1 MGRKKK
7 KGGKK
12 VNAKAS
18 SSSSSS
24 SSSTAILGPRGAFDK
39 QSELRLLGV
48 ESGSL
53 ARTGRAA
60 AKSFNTES
68 TQCQSELERYNTF
81 CSGQWTDHT
90 TNKLTPVKMAA
101 FIKATYTESVQRGN
115 WNYATAKQHLVILGW
130 WWRQYTTEGID
141 ADTHTLRYTSVPPLS
156 GNLMGMDCILRAM
169 RIVKGAATTYR
180 ETAPVLL
187 KTEQALNRGDFG
199 EWALAILADMSHS
212 VTLRRVTGSAMF
224 TVLGHTGLRG
234 ERVNRVTLARVAVS
248 TVQKKATQTWHVLTL
263 QTSVKKGENSTAVS
277 DDHVGGMIRH
287 VDVLTCGIGAIARML
302 LLVRTRR
309 RERAHFSISYFIAN
323 MTEFSSFFTLILL

>member
-12 VNAKAS
+12 VDAKAS

-39 QSELRLLGV
+39 QTELRLLGV
-48 ESGSL
+48 KSGTL

-81 CSGQWTDHT
+81 CSRQWTDHIA
-90 TNKLTPVKMAA
+90 NKLTPVKMAA

-130 WWRQYTTEGID
+130 WWRHYTTEAID
-141 ADTHTLRYTSVPPLS
+141 TDTHTLRYTSVPPLS
-156 GNLMGMDCILRAM
+156 GNLMDMSCINRAM

-187 KTEQALNRGDFG
+187 KTEQALNRGDF
-199 EWALAILADMSHS
+199 ALGDAAPRHRERDVQSLGAHGAA
-212 VTLRRVTGSAMF
+212 RR
-224 TVLGHTGLRG
+224 
-234 ERVNRVTLARVAVS
+234 AR
-248 TVQKKATQTWHVLTL
+248 
-263 QTSVKKGENSTAVS
+263 EP
-277 DDHVGGMIRH
+277 RH
-287 VDVLTCGIGAIARML
+287 AC
-302 LLVRTRR
+302 TRR
-309 RERAHFSISYFIAN
+309 SGDGAEWCQTNVARPDAPNIGE
-323 MTEFSSFFTLILL
+323 EG